1 MVYLILGLR
10 QATNQG
16 LQGAWRQLFTTP
28 LQAKDTPS
36 AVFSYS
42 AAMKGSYVLFEAAM
56 LVAALAATVA
66 GQQTKDAG
74 PQSPVDALHKL
85 VHAGRHE
92 DMAAKADS
100 LPLDDPSWKSL
111 FDVLVEAAEQ
121 RKDYRYLKRKAQEV
135 MLRGRDSETRAIA
148 AFALGIGNWRSGQ
161 LSEAVAAFSEA
172 IRITPD
178 SELAFNA
185 EDNIHEIKDLRVGQ
199 PAPHF
204 VAQTTSGSRID
215 SNDLRGK
222 TALLNFWASW

>member
-1 MVYLILGLR
+1 
-10 QATNQG
+10 
-16 LQGAWRQLFTTP
+16 
-28 LQAKDTPS
+28 
-36 AVFSYS
+36 
-42 AAMKGSYVLFEAAM
+42 MKGSYALFGSAM

-66 GQQTKDAG
+66 GQQDIGAG

-85 VHAGRHE
+85 VHSGRYE
-92 DMAAKADS
+92 DMAAKADA

-121 RKDYRYLKRKAQEV
+121 RKDYSYLQRKAQEV

-161 LSEAVAAFSEA
+161 LSEAVAAFSES
-172 IRITPD
+172 IRITPG

-185 EDNIHEIKDLRVGQ
+185 EGNIHEIKDLRVGQ

-204 VAQTTSGSRID
+204 VAQTTAGAKID

-222 TALLNFWASW
+222 TVLLNFWASW